1 MKHVIDFVLYYF
13 LFPYSM
19 MIFVGFTSFMMRDL
33 INSWLKERQEKK
45 DAKNKQGGDAE

>member
-33 INSWLKERQEKK
+33 INTWLKERREENAEK
-45 DAKNKQGGDAE
+45 DGGEGK